1 MQPVQVDE
9 PTVAETITILHGLQN
24 VMKIIIMLNIQMK
37 RLTQQQTYPIVTFK
51 IAFTR

>member
-1 MQPVQVDE
+1 MSQLLP
-9 PTVAETITILHGLQN
+9 ETITILHGLQ
-24 VMKIIIMLNIQMK
+24 KRYEDIIIMLNIQMK